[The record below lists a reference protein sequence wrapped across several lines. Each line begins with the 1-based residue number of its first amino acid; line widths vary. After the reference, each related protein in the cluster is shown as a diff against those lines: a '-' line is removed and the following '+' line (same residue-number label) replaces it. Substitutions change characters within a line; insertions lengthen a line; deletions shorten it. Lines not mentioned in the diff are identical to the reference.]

1 MCFKRHV
8 PGEPPPPWAAQP
20 GRQDRLD
27 GPNRVSVPSLGT
39 PVAPVWLEG
48 WLSSLSPALPTSRG
62 PQAGLLSHMGMLA
75 PWSAAST
82 GDGDSWMEPPGPVSC
97 QARAQLSKIMSAQ
110 PTCISS
116 CFALREKRF
125 LQAQLYG
132 SDRQGRMGTAQTS
145 TTLVPDIVPDISSI
159 N

>member
-1 MCFKRHV
+1 MCQLNFVTAMCFKRHV
-8 PGEPPPPWAAQP
+8 PGEPSAPRAAQP
-20 GRQDRLD
+20 GHQGWMD
-27 GPNRVSVPSLGT
+27 GPNRGSVPSLGT
-39 PVAPVWLEG
+39 PLARGPPVLPVFLPMWLER
-48 WLSSLSPALPTSRG
+48 WLSSLTPARPTSRG

-82 GDGDSWMEPPGPVSC
+82 GDGDSCMEPPGPGSC

-125 LQAQLYG
+125 L
-132 SDRQGRMGTAQTS
+132 
-145 TTLVPDIVPDISSI
+145 
-159 N
+159 